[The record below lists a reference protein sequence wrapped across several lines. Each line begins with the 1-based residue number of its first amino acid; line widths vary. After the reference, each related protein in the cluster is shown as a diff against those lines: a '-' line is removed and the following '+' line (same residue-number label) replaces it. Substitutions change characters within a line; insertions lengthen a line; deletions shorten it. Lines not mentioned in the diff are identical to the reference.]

1 MINKK
6 DDIKSLA
13 EGFFAPDVENK
24 IKTITIETFRAAMKK
39 YVVNDETAQKFLEQ
53 IENCKLDVDN
63 LDKDNYTDGAD
74 FLGQFEYKYKD
85 GCVDGAYQWFK
96 NAKDIMY
103 FADRLDDVEDNSN
116 YEYDYE

>member
-13 EGFFAPDVENK
+13 EGFFASDVENRPK
-24 IKTITIETFRAAMKK
+24 IITIETFRAVMKE
-39 YVVNDETAQKFLEQ
+39 YVVDDETAGKFLDQ

-63 LDKDNYTDGAD
+63 LDKENYTDKAD
-74 FLGQFEYKYKD
+74 FLGEFYYECNE
-85 GCVDGAYQWFK
+85 GCVDGAYKWFK

-103 FADRLDDVEDNSN
+103 FADRLDDVEDNSD